1 MADSD
6 PIQSYAVRF
15 FETLMV
21 RSPHLAPHTTF
32 STPPGAIRQLGT
44 LSRIRR
50 KKRSYLFAVGLR
62 LPGAVTPRG
71 RAWSLPSS
79 SPFFR
84 RRLLNSSPTGDGQS
98 SVPPALPILYHD
110 SRPSIVI

>member
-62 LPGAVTPRG
+62 LPGAVTPGG
-71 RAWSLPSS
+71 REWSLPSC
-79 SPFFR
+79 SPFYRTR
-84 RRLLNSSPTGDGQS
+84 RSTDRQLMTLSPASPRCSTSSRL
-98 SVPPALPILYHD
+98 
-110 SRPSIVI
+110 